1 MKGSPGRHDRAL
13 QITGGV
19 ELQGDICVS
28 GSKNAALPEMA
39 AAFLTTEKV
48 TLQNV
53 PRVSD
58 TALMAEILQLA
69 GGHSVGDGKVEIDTR
84 HASKSEV
91 PDELGRRM
99 RATIVLLGALLAR
112 FGHARVPRPGG
123 DDIGARRVEQHL
135 RGLRQMGAHIEESQE
150 EIVARADRLRGE
162 RIVFDLPTVT
172 GTENILLAAV
182 TAEGRTEIFN
192 AAREPHVQDLCRLL
206 VKMGAHIDGIG
217 TERLIVEGTK
227 KLRGAEH
234 TVIADYLEAGTY
246 AIAVAAAGGDL
257 RIECTRPEDLE
268 LLLLQ
273 LEQAGARV
281 EAGENWFRVARDPH
295 TALRPTDMSTWT
307 FPGFPTDLQAQ
318 YMALMTQ
325 ADGETVISEYVHEN
339 RFQHVREL
347 AKMGAGITV
356 EGRLHAIVHGPARL
370 RGTELAI
377 PDIRSGAALV
387 IAALCA
393 DGESVLRNAWSVR
406 IFVKGEGVVLNEP
419 SATTGAGADSTQII
433 HNLIGKARGLPRLF
447 KPEVVVS
454 VRSSATSSQRR
465 AVTEAAIA
473 AGARQVWLIDEPLA
487 AAMGAGLAIGEHRAC
502 AICEI
507 GAGTTEVAVI
517 SRSGI
522 VAVQSIAVG
531 GRALD
536 RAIAEQLGIGEQ
548 EAEALKI
555 AIGSA
560 IPMAEPLV
568 TSVADLEVSSN
579 DIAGAVARPLASIA
593 AAIGTVLSET
603 PVALAADVRERG
615 IVLSGGG
622 AQLRGLTE
630 FLAHSTGVPVVVAD
644 DPQTSVV
651 RGAGLALENFEVLK
665 RNQSSVR

>member
-1 MKGSPGRHDRAL
+1 MSGRDKAL
-13 QITGGV
+13 RITGGTQ
-19 ELQGDICVS
+19 LAGDVCVS
-28 GSKNAALPEMA
+28 GSKNAALPEMVA
-39 AAFLTTEKV
+39 ALLTDEPL
-48 TLQNV
+48 TLHNV
-53 PRVSD
+53 PRASD
-58 TALMAEILQLA
+58 TAVMADILRLL
-69 GGHSVGDGKVEIDTR
+69 GGEARGHGTVVIDTSG
-84 HASKSEV
+84 ATGADV
-91 PDELGRRM
+91 PDELGSRM
-99 RATIVLLGALLAR
+99 RATIVLLGGMLAR

-150 EIVARADRLRGE
+150 EIVARAERLRGD

-268 LLLLQ
+268 LLLLK

-347 AKMGAGITV
+347 AKMGAKITV
-356 EGRLHAIVHGPARL
+356 EGRLHAFVHGPCRL
-370 RGTELAI
+370 QGTELAV

-387 IAALCA
+387 VAALCA
-393 DGESVLRNAWSVR
+393 EGESVLRHAWHV
-406 IFVKGEGVVLNEP
+406 
-419 SATTGAGADSTQII
+419 
-433 HNLIGKARGLPRLF
+433 ARGYEDMTGKL
-447 KPEVVVS
+447 
-454 VRSSATSSQRR
+454 T
-465 AVTEAAIA
+465 AV
-473 AGARQVWLIDEPLA
+473 GARIESVTVEADPR
-487 AAMGAGLAIGEHRAC
+487 GG
-502 AICEI
+502 
-507 GAGTTEVAVI
+507 
-517 SRSGI
+517 SRTY
-522 VAVQSIAVG
+522 
-531 GRALD
+531 
-536 RAIAEQLGIGEQ
+536 E
-548 EAEALKI
+548 
-555 AIGSA
+555 
-560 IPMAEPLV
+560 
-568 TSVADLEVSSN
+568 
-579 DIAGAVARPLASIA
+579 
-593 AAIGTVLSET
+593 
-603 PVALAADVRERG
+603 
-615 IVLSGGG
+615 
-622 AQLRGLTE
+622 
-630 FLAHSTGVPVVVAD
+630 
-644 DPQTSVV
+644 
-651 RGAGLALENFEVLK
+651 
-665 RNQSSVR
+665 